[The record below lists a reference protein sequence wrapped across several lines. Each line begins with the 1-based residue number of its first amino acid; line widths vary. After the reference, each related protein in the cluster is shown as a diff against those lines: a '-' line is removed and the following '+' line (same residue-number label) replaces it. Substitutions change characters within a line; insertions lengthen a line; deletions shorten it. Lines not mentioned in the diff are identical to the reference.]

1 MRVARPLHR
10 SLLFAFV
17 ALVALAS
24 AAAWANSRARHHQ
37 MAGHPRASSPA
48 TAQAVA
54 TPAAPTAVAQAA
66 PKASSHATNPT
77 EAGMRAYLDP
87 ETGVIGAPP
96 AQPSATAGTQSE
108 SPTLHEVVLPDGS
121 VMVDLQG
128 TLQDYMII
136 NIDAKGHKVM
146 RCVPNPTEAQKS
158 TPTPAEPAKE

>member
-48 TAQAVA
+48 TAQVVA
-54 TPAAPTAVAQAA
+54 TPAAPLAHATQ
-66 PKASSHATNPT
+66 ASSAKTNPT

-87 ETGVIGAPP
+87 ETGTIGAPGVS
-96 AQPSATAGTQSE
+96 QSAVAGTQSDN
-108 SPTLHEVVLPDGS
+108 PTLHEVVLPDGS
-121 VMVDLQG
+121 VMIDLQG
-128 TLQDYMII
+128 TLQDYTIL

-146 RCVPNPTEAQKS
+146 RCVPNPTEALKA
-158 TPTPAEPAKE
+158 TPTPVEPAKE